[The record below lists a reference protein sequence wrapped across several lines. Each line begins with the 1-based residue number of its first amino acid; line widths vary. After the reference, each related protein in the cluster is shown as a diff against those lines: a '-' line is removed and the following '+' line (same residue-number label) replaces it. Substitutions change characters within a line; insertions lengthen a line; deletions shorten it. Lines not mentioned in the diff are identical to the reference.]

1 MLSNLS
7 CVHSFPPNFFFF
19 RKIEQWMNGKVSAD
33 LLSGLFFSLDN
44 NSAKI
49 FFFFKIQLIL
59 HPWLSWWTTILQ
71 SFRQFCS
78 SECILHLA
86 QVMWVYPKNNNHAF
100 WRFFESSKEF
110 QKDLHSSKEYWR
122 VPERSKEFVRIP
134 KKERMSFPTRPTLDF
149 TRIFLF
155 MSVQPWNW
163 QGNHSQ
169 TVRYHLSS
177 S

>member
-1 MLSNLS
+1 MRPFVPSQFVFLPEN
-7 CVHSFPPNFFFF
+7 
-19 RKIEQWMNGKVSAD
+19 RAMNEWKGERRPFIRFILQPRQQFCKD
-33 LLSGLFFSLDN
+33 
-44 NSAKI
+44 
-49 FFFFKIQLIL
+49 FFFKIQLIL
-59 HPWLSWWTTILQ
+59 HPWLSRWTTILQ